1 MIDTLVYFIGAA
13 VLVLICVFLI
23 LVIIAVIAGM
33 INYFKNEL

>member
-13 VLVLICVFLI
+13 VLVLICIFLV